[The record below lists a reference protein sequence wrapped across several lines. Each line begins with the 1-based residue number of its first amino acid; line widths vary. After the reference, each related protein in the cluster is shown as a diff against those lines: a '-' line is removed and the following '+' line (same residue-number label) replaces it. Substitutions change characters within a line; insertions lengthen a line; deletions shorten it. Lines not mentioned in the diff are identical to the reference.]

1 MKGSMA
7 YQFESRV
14 RYSEMDLERKLT
26 LVALVDY
33 FQDCST
39 FQSELCGRGIEYLQK
54 MDKAWMILAWQIEI
68 LRRPKLREKIVTKTW
83 PHGFKAFY
91 GYRNF
96 TMEDENGE
104 LLARADSTWAF
115 MDLVTGHPSKAPQE
129 VLASYQI
136 EPALP
141 MEECSRKIQVPKEQV
156 KKDPICFCQYHL
168 DTNQHVN
175 NGQYI
180 RMSEEYLPMG
190 FEPSRL
196 RVEYRKQAKLHDMIV
211 PYVHEE
217 QDKILINLCDEQ
229 EKPYAIIEYS
239 R

>member
-68 LRRPKLREKIVTKTW
+68 LRRPELGEKIVTKTW

-96 TMEDENGE
+96 TMEDENG
-104 LLARADSTWAF
+104 
-115 MDLVTGHPSKAPQE
+115 
-129 VLASYQI
+129 
-136 EPALP
+136 
-141 MEECSRKIQVPKEQV
+141 
-156 KKDPICFCQYHL
+156 
-168 DTNQHVN
+168 
-175 NGQYI
+175 
-180 RMSEEYLPMG
+180 
-190 FEPSRL
+190 
-196 RVEYRKQAKLHDMIV
+196 
-211 PYVHEE
+211 
-217 QDKILINLCDEQ
+217 
-229 EKPYAIIEYS
+229 
-239 R
+239 

>member
-39 FQSELCGRGIEYLQK
+39 FQSELFGRGIEYLQK

-68 LRRPKLREKIVTKTW
+68 LRRPELGEKIVTKTW

-156 KKDPICFCQYHL
+156 KKDPICVCQYHL